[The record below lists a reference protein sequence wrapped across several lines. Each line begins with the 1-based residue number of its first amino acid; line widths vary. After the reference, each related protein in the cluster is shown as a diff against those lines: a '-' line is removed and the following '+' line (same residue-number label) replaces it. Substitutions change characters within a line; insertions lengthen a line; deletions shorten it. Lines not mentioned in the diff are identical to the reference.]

1 MNIIIAGAGAM
12 GCRFGSALAN
22 SGFQVTLVD
31 DWKEH
36 IHKIN
41 RDGLIVTN
49 EKGSSQVP
57 IRASLPEKFHEK
69 ADLMIFFTKS
79 MQTENMIKS
88 CLHLIT
94 KKTDVL
100 TLQNGIGNIEV
111 LAHYLP
117 EKQLFA
123 GTTTYAANL
132 AGPGSVE
139 AFGSGTIEMMHVKDE
154 RNEHAKKIVSILNEA
169 GLRTELSV
177 DVYKSIWEKAA
188 FNAVLNPLCTLTSS
202 PVGTIG
208 TYESIADVVSG
219 ILKEV
224 ELVAHAEN
232 VSLDRQKVMGIIDSV
247 FDPAMSAHH
256 YSSMYHDIQKGRS
269 TEIDFLNGAIIQK
282 AQKHKIAVPYNT
294 LIYHLIKMLERNRVA
309 IYS

>member
-12 GCRFGSALAN
+12 GCRFGSALAY
-22 SGFQVTLVD
+22 SSCQVTLLD
-31 DWKEH
+31 NWQEH

-49 EKGSSQVP
+49 EKGSSQIL
-57 IRASLPEKFHEK
+57 IRASLPGNCDHK

-79 MQTENMIKS
+79 MQTESMIKS

-94 KKTDVL
+94 EKTEVL

-111 LAHYLP
+111 LSQYIS
-117 EKQLFA
+117 ENQLFA

-132 AGPGSVE
+132 EGPGTVE
-139 AFGSGTIEMMHVKDE
+139 AFGSGTIEMMHVKGE
-154 RNEHAKKIVSILNEA
+154 RKKQTKKIVSILNEA
-169 GLRTELSV
+169 GLRTELSA
-177 DVYKSIWEKAA
+177 DILKSIWEKAA

-202 PVGTIG
+202 TVGTIG
-208 TYESIADVVSG
+208 TYGAIVDVVSG

-232 VSLDRQKVMGIIDSV
+232 VRLDRQKVMRVIDSV

-256 YSSMYHDIQKGRS
+256 YSSMYHDIQKGRP

-294 LIYHLIKMLERNRVA
+294 LIYHLIKMLENNRIA
-309 IYS
+309 ITT

>member
-1 MNIIIAGAGAM
+1 M
-12 GCRFGSALAN
+12 GCRFGSALTE
-22 SGFQVTLVD
+22 SGCQVTLVD
-31 DWKEH
+31 DWQEH

-41 RDGLIVTN
+41 RDGLIVIN

-57 IRASLPEKFHEK
+57 IRASLPEMYDKK
-69 ADLMIFFTKS
+69 AGLMIFFTKS
-79 MQTENMIKS
+79 MQTESMIKS

-94 KKTDVL
+94 EKTEVL

-111 LAHYLP
+111 LSQYIS
-117 EKQLFA
+117 ENQLFA
-123 GTTTYAANL
+123 GTTTYAAKL
-132 AGPGSVE
+132 EGPGTVE

-154 RNEHAKKIVSILNEA
+154 RKKQAKKIVSILNEA
-169 GLRTELSV
+169 GLRTELSA
-177 DVYKSIWEKAA
+177 DILKSIWEKAA
-188 FNAVLNPLCTLTSS
+188 FNVVLNPLCTLTSS
-202 PVGTIG
+202 TVGTIC
-208 TYESIADVVSG
+208 TYGSIADVVSG

-232 VSLDRQKVMGIIDSV
+232 VPLDRQKVMGVIDSV
-247 FDPAMSAHH
+247 FDPAMSGHH
-256 YSSMYHDIQKGRS
+256 YSSMYHDIQKGRP

-294 LIYHLIKMLERNRVA
+294 LVYHLIKMLENKHVL